1 MKDPSAFLETVI
13 ALVEIYASMY
23 FDDPSGDL
31 RVLSIDHF
39 LHSFPSVE
47 LMSSGYFH
55 GILSLT

>member
-1 MKDPSAFLETVI
+1 MKDPSALLETVI
-13 ALVEIYASMY
+13 ALVEIYASMC

-31 RVLSIDHF
+31 WVLSIDQF